1 MYDMYAIVFDE
12 IKDEYPEYIPWQNA
26 LENAKPN
33 IYYCWKL
40 SPQYPTNDSIPQEFQ
55 NKRFQIFEE
64 TITISPDN
72 PVNFRSKIFLL
83 VDKSVFSSVEGFAYF
98 VKSTGRATIVG
109 QRTHGDGVSND
120 PVIGMLPESGMLFR
134 FSGTAGFN
142 PDGSINAEV
151 GTMPDIEIE
160 GRNKDERLKKLIN
173 SLNWYNSLKIY

>member
-1 MYDMYAIVFDE
+1 M
-12 IKDEYPEYIPWQNA
+12 
-26 LENAKPN
+26 
-33 IYYCWKL
+33 
-40 SPQYPTNDSIPQEFQ
+40 PQEFQ

-173 SLNWYNSLKIY
+173 SLN